1 MARYQILYWRDIPA
15 QLKAYEGPRPI
26 SQALSERFQVEI
38 DRIAMKEGLVG
49 SDEYLDQW
57 QWSEDLERPGT
68 AREVLEEVAG
78 ELEAQ
83 FDELDGQKE

>member
-1 MARYQILYWRDIPA
+1 MAKYQVLYWREIPA
-15 QLKAYEGPRPI
+15 QLKAYEGTRPI

-49 SDEYLDQW
+49 TDEYLDQW
-57 QWSEDLERPGT
+57 QWSEEEERPGT
-68 AREVLEEVAG
+68 AREVLEEVAA

-83 FDELDGQKE
+83 FDALSGRLE

>member
-1 MARYQILYWRDIPA
+1 MAAYQILYWREIPA
-15 QLKAYEGPRPI
+15 QVKAYEGTRPV
-26 SQALSERFQVEI
+26 SQVLSERFQVEI

-49 SDEYLDQW
+49 TDAYLDQW

-68 AREVLEEVAG
+68 AKEVLEEVAA

-83 FDELDGQKE
+83 FEALAGRR